1 MDYRDFRSQFEKET
15 GNNHI
20 TEVMGRYNPVYVEWL
35 EQLLQAGQHETI
47 VTLLHDEAEKLEN
60 QGLTQGKI
68 GNTHAMHGKMDTARC
83 FRITANTLSGDQ
95 AG

>member
-1 MDYRDFRSQFEKET
+1 MDCRDFRSQFEKET

-47 VTLLHDEAEKLEN
+47 VVCPECESKD
-60 QGLTQGKI
+60 I
-68 GNTHAMHGKMDTARC
+68 SHGTNKMEV
-83 FRITANTLSGDQ
+83 FPGGDYYRYIVFDICNDCGY
-95 AG
+95 AIDVEFFD

>member
-35 EQLLQAGQHETI
+35 EQLLQAGPHETI
-47 VTLLHDEAEKLEN
+47 VSRRKAK
-60 QGLTQGKI
+60 
-68 GNTHAMHGKMDTARC
+68 
-83 FRITANTLSGDQ
+83 RIRKDAINTLELTKGITGERDNTLKTMEEVKEVRKQ
-95 AG
+95 L